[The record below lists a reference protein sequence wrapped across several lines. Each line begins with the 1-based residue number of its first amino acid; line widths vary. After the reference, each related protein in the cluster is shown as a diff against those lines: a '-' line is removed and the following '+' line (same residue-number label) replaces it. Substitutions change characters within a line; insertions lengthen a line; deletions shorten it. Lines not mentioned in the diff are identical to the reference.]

1 MAAQDFNHAA
11 DSKSKCILADYPKPF
26 TEEQRTRSMAI
37 QRFNEKINKLNA
49 ETGGPGK
56 DRSRSPRAEAAQSS
70 SGNALML
77 SSGLQKRK

>member
-1 MAAQDFNHAA
+1 
-11 DSKSKCILADYPKPF
+11 
-26 TEEQRTRSMAI
+26 MAI

-49 ETGGPGK
+49 EAGGLGQ
-56 DRSRSPRAEAAQSS
+56 DRSRSPRADAAQSG